1 MENEIVSARTTTPT
15 RTSRGSV
22 AERVMLFEKCPEV
35 REPSKII
42 KKIVDKP
49 FIKSKLHAEPQN
61 VVQCSV
67 IMRDVSYSAR
77 GKYIPRFYF
86 PHGVS
91 SPTIATEKTIRLIL
105 AAFDTFPNNQLG
117 IHELPGLL
125 KICDLPFYWRMPI
138 LQCTEHRQSGLVERQ
153 AFVDFWKKMTVY
165 CHDSA
170 SKFVFI
176 LSRGQ
181 RNRQYILPEDLES
194 LVQDVVDTHPG
205 LAFLRQATE
214 FHSKYVT
221 TVISR
226 IFYSVNRNWSGK
238 ITPMELRNS
247 DLLEIIKLLEV
258 EEDINQIMAFFSY
271 EHFYVIYCKFWEL
284 DTDHDFHLKKRDLAR
299 YSDHA
304 LSSRI
309 IERIFSE
316 CLLHCTRSMK
326 HMVNKKMS
334 YKDFVWFI
342 LSEEDKR
349 TPTAIEY
356 WFHCMDVDGDGLL
369 SMYELEYFY
378 EEQQQRMDSI
388 GIEILPFVD
397 CLCQM
402 LDMIKPKQPGYIS
415 LGDLKRCKLTNV
427 FFDTFLNLEK
437 FLQHE
442 QRDPLSADRDDY
454 ISDWDRFAAEE
465 YENLI
470 AEDNRY

>member
-1 MENEIVSARTTTPT
+1 MEKDKFPQRRLSL
-15 RTSRGSV
+15 SKGSV
-22 AERVMLFEKCPEV
+22 AERVMLFEKCPDV
-35 REPSKII
+35 KDPFGI
-42 KKIVDKP
+42 KKKLAAKAMTTNEN
-49 FIKSKLHAEPQN
+49 FIRGKTHSQPP
-61 VVQCSV
+61 VQCSV
-67 IMRDVSYSAR
+67 IVRDIRHSVK

-91 SPTIATEKTIRLIL
+91 TPTIAAERTIRSIL
-105 AAFDTFPNNQLG
+105 AAFDNYPNNQIG
-117 IHELPGLL
+117 IHELSKLI
-125 KICDLPFYWRMPI
+125 KVIDIPFYWRMP
-138 LQCTEHRQSGLVERQ
+138 LLKCTEQQTGVVERTR
-153 AFVDFWKKMTVY
+153 FVDFWKQMTVY
-165 CHDSA
+165 CHDHA
-170 SKFVFI
+170 SRFVYI

-181 RNRQYILPEDLES
+181 RSRQYILPEDLEC
-194 LVQDVVDTHPG
+194 LVQDVVETHPG
-205 LAFLRQATE
+205 LLFLRKATE

-221 TVISR
+221 TVIAR
-226 IFYSVNRNWSGK
+226 IFYAVNRSWSGK
-238 ITPMELRNS
+238 ISPMELRNS
-247 DLLEIIKLLEV
+247 NLLEIIKLLEV

-284 DTDHDFHLKKRDLAR
+284 DGDHDFQLRKRDLAR

-309 IERIFSE
+309 IERIYSE
-316 CLLHCTRSMK
+316 CLLHSPQLKKNT
-326 HMVNKKMS
+326 VNKKMS
-334 YKDFVWFI
+334 YTDFVWFI

-378 EEQQQRMDSI
+378 EEQQQRMESI

-402 LDMIKPKQPGYIS
+402 LDMVKPRQPGYIS
-415 LGDLKRCKLTNV
+415 LGDLKKCKLTNV

-442 QRDPLSADRDDY
+442 QRDPLSSDRDDY

-465 YENLI
+465 YEILI
-470 AEDNRY
+470 ADDNR